1 MDIRQTRR
9 ALNLTQT
16 QLADMTGLS
25 IGTINRAEKTGKIT
39 LKNHRIITQK
49 LMDYAANFDT
59 RYFSI
64 NNDTN
69 IPSL

>member
-1 MDIRQTRR
+1 
-9 ALNLTQT
+9 
-16 QLADMTGLS
+16 MTGLS